1 MGNLTK
7 AFAHYLNRR
16 LWVILPL
23 ITVLA
28 VACGAAEEPAA
39 APAAEQ
45 QEAAPTAT
53 FAPQMIPVA
62 TAPPE
67 APAAAGQASGGQAA
81 EPAPAQEQ
89 PAPTAAPAVAAA
101 PASADPAKN
110 HATIV
115 TEAEPASVGMWSE
128 GCSAEIHSMGCTD
141 FVSDFLTWL
150 DDRTAEIVPLSG
162 VVDWEQIDLNR
173 WQFNLRDGVKFHN
186 GASWNAAAA
195 KYGIEYN
202 ANPENPSASVTW
214 TGPFMEA
221 EVIDDLTVHAVCPN
235 PCPIYPRTAL
245 FADFQDP
252 GWFESATEEERS
264 LNSIGFGPYKII
276 GYEPGVNTQFE
287 IYEDYLPNENWFAQA
302 PTIQFIT
309 HTYRAEA
316 PVRSAMIQTGEAHWA
331 ADIGF
336 EEVDNVVNAGGKTV
350 SGKTAEVYTLVF
362 DTVFHEELAKQKVRL
377 ALTHAIDCQTML
389 DSFFDGRIPC
399 HNAISMNG
407 TVGINEVN
415 SKWRE
420 YDPELAR
427 QLLAEAGYDPE
438 NEININTRPGSN
450 IRGLEIMEAT
460 IQFWRDVGVNA
471 NLNSHGDLGA
481 AREIQSSG
489 CGQFTNEPGYKEAMD
504 CSDRDPPGPA
514 YVTSH
519 AYEVATSNEILDM
532 QRFNNSRLSC
542 FSRSSRHCTAEFEA
556 WKTEANSIP
565 EGPERTKAMEEIAQF
580 AYDEAIF
587 LPFFEVV
594 YVYGLAGD
602 IEWQPYYA
610 PRLRGNTM
618 RFTE

>member
-7 AFAHYLNRR
+7 VFAHYLNRR

-62 TAPPE
+62 TAEPE
-67 APAAAGQASGGQAA
+67 APAAADQSSGGQAA
-81 EPAPAQEQ
+81 QPAPAQEQ
-89 PAPTAAPAVAAA
+89 PAPTAAPAAAAA

-186 GASWNAAAA
+186 GAPWNAAAA

-252 GWFESATEEERS
+252 DWFESATEEERS

-287 IYEDYLPNENWFAQA
+287 IYENYLPNENWFAQA

-362 DTVFHEELAKQKVRL
+362 DTVFHEELAKKKVRL